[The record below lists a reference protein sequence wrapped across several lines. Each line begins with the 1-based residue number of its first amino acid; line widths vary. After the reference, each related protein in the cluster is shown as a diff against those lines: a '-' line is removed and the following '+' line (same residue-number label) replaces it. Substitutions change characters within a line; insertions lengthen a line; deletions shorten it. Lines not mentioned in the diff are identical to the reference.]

1 MDKHLLTG
9 TGMDHGGWLQSR
21 ELRFLKN
28 ADLPDSALST
38 HMLPTV
44 HKTKAGPRGASRLRV
59 HSWNLPCARLLRPSC
74 ARGLAPG
81 QDPAEE
87 AAARGTPLTPAGHL
101 PSRSKASKPPLS
113 LSSSTVLQD
122 TRGAG
127 ALLIVCR
134 WSREREASGM
144 FWRCERFWF

>member
-1 MDKHLLTG
+1 MAG
-9 TGMDHGGWLQSR
+9 YNHGSYA
-21 ELRFLKN
+21 FFKN

-38 HMLPTV
+38 GMLPTV
-44 HKTKAGPRGASRLRV
+44 HKTKAGLPGTILA
-59 HSWNLPCARLLRPSC
+59 PCALLEPALCACLLRPSR

-81 QDPAEE
+81 QDLAEE
-87 AAARGTPLTPAGHL
+87 AAALGTPLTSAGHL

-122 TRGAG
+122 TMGGRG

-144 FWRCERFWF
+144 F